1 MNAQLTKQSFSTA
14 VQLCTMMFMQYML
27 SAVWWVPL
35 AAYLSHTL
43 KLEVYQVSLV
53 LSAMA
58 IGAMASSFIGAIAD
72 RYFAAEKILAVLNL
86 LTGIF
91 LLLAAQQ
98 TTFAP
103 LMACVVLAML
113 CHMPT
118 QSLTSTIAMSHTP
131 SEQFP
136 RIRMFGSV
144 GWVASGIFSV
154 IALHVMHLPA
164 FDDTNLPMYCGAA
177 VCFVAALLNLRLPHT
192 PPTVDRKA
200 DISFMDVTGFS
211 AFSLMRD
218 KNYRTFLIL
227 TFLTIIPFNLYHVY
241 GSMILADEQV
251 QNITVTLNLGQLAE
265 MFFLVITTSILVK
278 TGIRNTLIFGMIA
291 LVVRYASFFI
301 GAETGLQG
309 FYYIGILVHGL
320 IFGLF
325 FVGGQVYTDK
335 VASRSIKAQ
344 AQGLLFFLVWGVG
357 FLIGTLWNGW
367 LIGLFRDGQL
377 DKRAG
382 NDPKIHCRPVD
393 SHLYKVILLLIRLR
407 DIRHGRIDTP
417 LRAPLGNRRLLP
429 ILRNGIKEHGQQYRH

>member
-200 DISFMDVTGFS
+200 GISFMDVTGFS

-309 FYYIGILVHGL
+309 FYYVGILVHGL

-367 LIGLFRDGQL
+367 LIGLFRDG
-377 DKRAG
+377 DKC
-382 NDPKIHCRPVD
+382 DWPVVFAI
-393 SHLYKVILLLIRLR
+393 STVFSFILLLLFIFLFK
-407 DIRHGRIDTP
+407 
-417 LRAPLGNRRLLP
+417 P
-429 ILRNGIKEHGQQYRH
+429 IAMKKD

>member
-154 IALHVMHLPA
+154 VALHVMHLPA

-200 DISFMDVTGFS
+200 CISFMDVTGFS

-367 LIGLFRDGQL
+367 LIGLFRDG
-377 DKRAG
+377 DKC
-382 NDPKIHCRPVD
+382 DWPVVFAI
-393 SHLYKVILLLIRLR
+393 STAFSFILLLLFIFLFKPVAMKK
-407 DIRHGRIDTP
+407 D
-417 LRAPLGNRRLLP
+417 
-429 ILRNGIKEHGQQYRH
+429 

>member
-1 MNAQLTKQSFSTA
+1 M
-14 VQLCTMMFMQYML
+14 
-27 SAVWWVPL
+27 
-35 AAYLSHTL
+35 
-43 KLEVYQVSLV
+43 KLE
-53 LSAMA
+53 
-58 IGAMASSFIGAIAD
+58 
-72 RYFAAEKILAVLNL
+72 
-86 LTGIF
+86 
-91 LLLAAQQ
+91 
-98 TTFAP
+98 P
-103 LMACVVLAML
+103 
-113 CHMPT
+113 
-118 QSLTSTIAMSHTP
+118 
-131 SEQFP
+131 
-136 RIRMFGSV
+136 
-144 GWVASGIFSV
+144 
-154 IALHVMHLPA
+154 
-164 FDDTNLPMYCGAA
+164 NLPMYCGAA

-200 DISFMDVTGFS
+200 GISFMDVTGFS

-367 LIGLFRDGQL
+367 LIGLFRDG
-377 DKRAG
+377 DKC
-382 NDPKIHCRPVD
+382 DWPVVFAI
-393 SHLYKVILLLIRLR
+393 STAFSFILLLLFIFLFKPVAMKK
-407 DIRHGRIDTP
+407 D
-417 LRAPLGNRRLLP
+417 
-429 ILRNGIKEHGQQYRH
+429 

>member
-200 DISFMDVTGFS
+200 GISFMDVTGFS

-301 GAETGLQG
+301 GAETGLQS
-309 FYYIGILVHGL
+309 FYYVGILVHGL

-367 LIGLFRDGQL
+367 LIGLFRDG
-377 DKRAG
+377 DKC
-382 NDPKIHCRPVD
+382 DWPVVFAI
-393 SHLYKVILLLIRLR
+393 STVFSFILLLLFIFLFK
-407 DIRHGRIDTP
+407 
-417 LRAPLGNRRLLP
+417 P
-429 ILRNGIKEHGQQYRH
+429 IAMKKD

>member
-154 IALHVMHLPA
+154 VALHVMHLPA

-200 DISFMDVTGFS
+200 GISFMDVTGFS

-301 GAETGLQG
+301 GVETGLQG
-309 FYYIGILVHGL
+309 FYYVGILVHGL

-367 LIGLFRDGQL
+367 LIGLFRDG
-377 DKRAG
+377 DKC
-382 NDPKIHCRPVD
+382 DWPVVFAI
-393 SHLYKVILLLIRLR
+393 STVFSFILLLLFIFLFKPVAMKK
-407 DIRHGRIDTP
+407 D
-417 LRAPLGNRRLLP
+417 
-429 ILRNGIKEHGQQYRH
+429 

>member
-200 DISFMDVTGFS
+200 GISFMDVTGFS

-227 TFLTIIPFNLYHVY
+227 TFLIIIPFNLYHVY

-251 QNITVTLNLGQLAE
+251 QNIPVTLNLGQLAE

-367 LIGLFRDGQL
+367 LIGLFRDG
-377 DKRAG
+377 DKC
-382 NDPKIHCRPVD
+382 DWPVVFAI
-393 SHLYKVILLLIRLR
+393 STAFSFILLLLFIFLFKPVAMKK
-407 DIRHGRIDTP
+407 D
-417 LRAPLGNRRLLP
+417 
-429 ILRNGIKEHGQQYRH
+429 

>member
-200 DISFMDVTGFS
+200 GISFMDVTGFS

-367 LIGLFRDGQL
+367 LIGLFRDG
-377 DKRAG
+377 DKC
-382 NDPKIHCRPVD
+382 DWPVVFAI
-393 SHLYKVILLLIRLR
+393 STVFSFILLLLFIFLFK
-407 DIRHGRIDTP
+407 
-417 LRAPLGNRRLLP
+417 P
-429 ILRNGIKEHGQQYRH
+429 IAMKKD

>member
-1 MNAQLTKQSFSTA
+1 MNTLTTKQGIGTK

-72 RYFAAEKILAVLNL
+72 RYFAAEKILAVLNI
-86 LTGIF
+86 LTGAF

-98 TTFAP
+98 TSFVP

-154 IALHVMHLPA
+154 IALHVMHLSA
-164 FDDTNLPMYCGAA
+164 FDDTNLPMYCGAG
-177 VCFVAALLNLRLPHT
+177 VCFIAAFANLTLPHT
-192 PPTVDRKA
+192 PPSVAKSTKISVM
-200 DISFMDVTGFS
+200 DITGFS
-211 AFSLMRD
+211 AFSLMKD
-218 KNYRTFLIL
+218 KNYRVFMIL
-227 TFLTIIPFNLYHVY
+227 TFLSIIPFTLYHVY

-251 QNITVTLNLGQLAE
+251 RNITVTMNFGQLAE
-265 MFFLVITTSILVK
+265 MFFLIITTTILVK
-278 TGIRNTLIFGMIA
+278 SGIKNTLIFGMA
-291 LVVRYASFFI
+291 AMLVRYGAFFF
-301 GAETGLQG
+301 GAETGQQW
-309 FYYIGILVHGL
+309 FYYIGIIVHGL

-325 FVGGQVYTDK
+325 YVGGQVYTDN
-335 VASRSIKAQ
+335 VAPKEMKAQ
-344 AQGLLFFLVWGVG
+344 AQGLLFFLVWGIG

-367 LIGLFRDGQL
+367 LIGQFRDG
-377 DKRAG
+377 DKC
-382 NDPKIHCRPVD
+382 DWPVLFLI
-393 SHLYKVILLLIRLR
+393 SSACTAVLLFLFIFLFKPVSLKTV
-407 DIRHGRIDTP
+407 D
-417 LRAPLGNRRLLP
+417 
-429 ILRNGIKEHGQQYRH
+429 K

>member
-1 MNAQLTKQSFSTA
+1 MNTLTSKQGFGRK

-72 RYFAAEKILAVLNL
+72 RYFAAEKILAVLNI
-86 LTGIF
+86 LTGVF
-91 LLLAAQQ
+91 LLFAAQQ
-98 TTFAP
+98 DSFAP
-103 LMACVVLAML
+103 LMTFVVLAML

-177 VCFVAALLNLRLPHT
+177 VCFIAALLNLRLPHT
-192 PPTVDRKA
+192 PPSVDKSA
-200 DISFMDVTGFS
+200 GISVMDITGFS
-211 AFSLMRD
+211 AFSLMKD
-218 KNYRTFLIL
+218 KNYRAFMIL
-227 TFLTIIPFNLYHVY
+227 TFLAIIPFNLYHVY

-265 MFFLVITTSILVK
+265 MFFLVITTWILIK
-278 TGIRNTLIFGMIA
+278 SGIKNTLIFGMIA
-291 LVVRYASFFI
+291 LVVRYASFYL
-301 GAETGLQG
+301 GAETGQQW
-309 FYYIGILVHGL
+309 FYYIGIIVHGL

-325 FVGGQVYTDK
+325 FVGGQVYTDN
-335 VASRSIKAQ
+335 VAPKEMKAQ
-344 AQGLLFFLVWGVG
+344 AQGLLFFLVWGIG

-367 LIGLFRDGQL
+367 LIGLFRDG
-377 DKRAG
+377 DKC
-382 NDPKIHCRPVD
+382 DWPVVFAI
-393 SHLYKVILLLIRLR
+393 STIFSFILLILF
-407 DIRHGRIDTP
+407 
-417 LRAPLGNRRLLP
+417 ALLFKP
-429 ILRNGIKEHGQQYRH
+429 VALKTNK

>member
-200 DISFMDVTGFS
+200 GISFMDVTGFS
-211 AFSLMRD
+211 AFSLMHD

-309 FYYIGILVHGL
+309 FYYVGILVHGL

-367 LIGLFRDGQL
+367 LIGLFRDG
-377 DKRAG
+377 DKC
-382 NDPKIHCRPVD
+382 DWPVVFAI
-393 SHLYKVILLLIRLR
+393 STAFSFILLLLFIFLFK
-407 DIRHGRIDTP
+407 
-417 LRAPLGNRRLLP
+417 P
-429 ILRNGIKEHGQQYRH
+429 IAMKKD

>member
-1 MNAQLTKQSFSTA
+1 MNALSTKQGLGTK
-14 VQLCTMMFMQYML
+14 VQLCIMMFMQYML

-72 RYFAAEKILAVLNL
+72 RYFAAEKILAVLNV
-86 LTGIF
+86 LTGLF

-98 TTFAP
+98 TSFPALMTF
-103 LMACVVLAML
+103 VVLAML

-144 GWVASGIFSV
+144 GWVASGIFSLV
-154 IALHVMHLPA
+154 ALHVLHLPA
-164 FDDTNLPMYCGAA
+164 FDDTNLPMYCGAG
-177 VCFVAALLNLRLPHT
+177 VCFVAACLNLTLPHT
-192 PPTVDRKA
+192 PPSVDKA
-200 DISFMDVTGFS
+200 SRISVMDITGFS
-211 AFSLMRD
+211 AFSLMKDR
-218 KNYRTFLIL
+218 NYRIFMIL
-227 TFLTIIPFNLYHVY
+227 TFFSIIPFNLYHVY
-241 GSMILADEQV
+241 GSMILADEHV

-278 TGIRNTLIFGMIA
+278 AGIKRTLIFGMIA
-291 LVVRYASFFI
+291 LLLRYAAFWF
-301 GAETGLQG
+301 GAETGQQWC
-309 FYYIGILVHGL
+309 YYIGIIVHGL

-325 FVGGQVYTDK
+325 YVGGQVYTDN
-335 VASRSIKAQ
+335 VAPKNMKAQ
-344 AQGLLFFLVWGVG
+344 AQGLLFFLVWGIG

-367 LIGLFRDGQL
+367 LISLFREGDTC
-377 DKRAG
+377 DW
-382 NDPKIHCRPVD
+382 PVLFLI
-393 SHLYKVILLLIRLR
+393 STVSALILLILFVVLFQPVALKAS
-407 DIRHGRIDTP
+407 TP
-417 LRAPLGNRRLLP
+417 G
-429 ILRNGIKEHGQQYRH
+429 GE

>member
-154 IALHVMHLPA
+154 VALHVMHLPA

-200 DISFMDVTGFS
+200 GISFMDVTGFS

-301 GAETGLQG
+301 GAETGLQS
-309 FYYIGILVHGL
+309 FYYVGILVHGL

-367 LIGLFRDGQL
+367 LIGLFRDG
-377 DKRAG
+377 DKC
-382 NDPKIHCRPVD
+382 DWPVVFAI
-393 SHLYKVILLLIRLR
+393 STVFSFILLLLFIFLFK
-407 DIRHGRIDTP
+407 
-417 LRAPLGNRRLLP
+417 P
-429 ILRNGIKEHGQQYRH
+429 IAMKKD

>member
-1 MNAQLTKQSFSTA
+1 MINMNMLTTKQGIGTK
-14 VQLCTMMFMQYML
+14 VQLCTMMFIQYML

-58 IGAMASSFIGAIAD
+58 IGAMASSFIGAIVD
-72 RYFAAEKILAVLNL
+72 RYFAAEKILAVLNI
-86 LTGIF
+86 LTGAF
-91 LLLAAQQ
+91 LLLAAHQIS
-98 TTFAP
+98 FAP
-103 LMACVVLAML
+103 LMTCVVLAML

-154 IALHVMHLPA
+154 IALHAMHLPA

-192 PPTVDRKA
+192 PPTVDKSA
-200 DISFMDVTGFS
+200 GISVMDITGFS

-218 KNYRTFLIL
+218 KNYRVFMIL
-227 TFLTIIPFNLYHVY
+227 TFLAIIPFNLYHVY
-241 GSMILADEQV
+241 GSMILADEHV

-278 TGIRNTLIFGMIA
+278 SGIKNTLIFGVIA
-291 LVVRYASFFI
+291 LVVRYASFYI
-301 GAETGLQG
+301 GAETGVQW
-309 FYYIGILVHGL
+309 FYYIGIVVHGL

-325 FVGGQVYTDK
+325 FVGGQVYTDS
-335 VASRSIKAQ
+335 VAPKEMKAQ
-344 AQGLLFFLVWGVG
+344 AQGLLFFLVWGIG

-367 LIGLFRDGQL
+367 LIGLFRDG
-377 DKRAG
+377 DKC
-382 NDPKIHCRPVD
+382 DWPVVFAI
-393 SHLYKVILLLIRLR
+393 STLFSFVILLLFAFLFKPVALK
-407 DIRHGRIDTP
+407 T
-417 LRAPLGNRRLLP
+417 N
-429 ILRNGIKEHGQQYRH
+429 K

>member
-154 IALHVMHLPA
+154 VALHVMHLPA

-200 DISFMDVTGFS
+200 GISFMDVTGFS

-301 GAETGLQG
+301 GAETGLQS
-309 FYYIGILVHGL
+309 FYYVGILVHGL

-367 LIGLFRDGQL
+367 LIGLFRDG
-377 DKRAG
+377 DKC
-382 NDPKIHCRPVD
+382 DWPVVFAI
-393 SHLYKVILLLIRLR
+393 STVFSFILLLLFIFLFKPVVMKK
-407 DIRHGRIDTP
+407 D
-417 LRAPLGNRRLLP
+417 
-429 ILRNGIKEHGQQYRH
+429 